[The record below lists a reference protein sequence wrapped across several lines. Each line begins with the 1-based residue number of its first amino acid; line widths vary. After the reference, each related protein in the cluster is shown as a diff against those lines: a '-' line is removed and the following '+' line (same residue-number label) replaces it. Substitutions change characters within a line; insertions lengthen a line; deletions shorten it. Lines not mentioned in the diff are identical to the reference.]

1 MLDKLISYSMLF
13 AILFVFVTIY
23 YRLRCV
29 LALAN
34 EFNKSVL
41 LALSYRKFTKTYLP
55 KSRDSSNA
63 NKYHKL
69 CMKYLK
75 ISVFVFAVAI
85 ILVITH
91 EGM

>member
-1 MLDKLISYSMLF
+1 VLENLISYSMLF
-13 AILFVFVTIY
+13 AIFLVFVTIY
-23 YRLRCV
+23 FRLRCV

-55 KSRDSSNA
+55 RSNDSSEA

-69 CMKYLK
+69 FMKCMKVTV
-75 ISVFVFAVAI
+75 IGFSVVL
-85 ILVITH
+85 ILVIMH
-91 EGM
+91 EGL